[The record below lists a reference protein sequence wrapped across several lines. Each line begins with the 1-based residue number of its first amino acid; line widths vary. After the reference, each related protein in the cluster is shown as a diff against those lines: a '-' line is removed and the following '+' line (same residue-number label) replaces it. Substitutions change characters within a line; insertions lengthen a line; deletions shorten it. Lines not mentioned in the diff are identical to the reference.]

1 MTGRGGF
8 WVGGWPF
15 LHVSGR
21 RWITGFVSGSLF
33 NRMAYLLVWSSTW
46 IRIGGMEASIS
57 IASVGVVR
65 KAAQI
70 RHSALLW
77 TFSSGFVW
85 VLVPTFTICVDVLLG
100 TLEPCTR

>member
-1 MTGRGGF
+1 
-8 WVGGWPF
+8 
-15 LHVSGR
+15 
-21 RWITGFVSGSLF
+21 
-33 NRMAYLLVWSSTW
+33 
-46 IRIGGMEASIS
+46 MEASIS